1 MADLNLESA
10 LLNKD
15 CLILDGGLGTY
26 LEEVGETLQ
35 AELWSAGH
43 LISNSLLLE
52 NII

>member
-35 AELWSAGH
+35 AELFSFKCSAREEIH
-43 LISNSLLLE
+43 STIL
-52 NII
+52 